1 MVMKTKAIKTNM
13 HNQQTFL
20 QLPTNSFQPHQKFM
34 GGIKKWAKIT
44 SFENPLRNTESATRN
59 QTQIYF
65 DLYKP
70 RQWSHAPCV

>member
-1 MVMKTKAIKTNM
+1 M
-13 HNQQTFL
+13 HNQLAFF
-20 QLPTNSFQPHQKFM
+20 QLPTKSFQPHQEFM

-44 SFENPLRNTESATRN
+44 SFENSLRNTESAAHN

-70 RQWSHAPCV
+70 RYWSHATCV